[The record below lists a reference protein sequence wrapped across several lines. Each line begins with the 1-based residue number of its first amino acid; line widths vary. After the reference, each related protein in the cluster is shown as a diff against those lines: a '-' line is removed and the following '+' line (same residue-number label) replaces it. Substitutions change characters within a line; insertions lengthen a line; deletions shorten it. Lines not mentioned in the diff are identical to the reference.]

1 MLLKTNGDI
10 VEYECFGNGPPVI
23 LIHSTASSLKQWKH
37 LIQRLKDHYEI
48 IAVNLFGYGRS
59 TKWSMSRGKQ
69 SLFDQVR
76 LFKPLLDKYSEPISF
91 VGHSFGGSVAMRAA
105 LQYQNQINKLVLLEP
120 NAFFLFDIEV
130 HKEAYQKAREFGNLL
145 RQHEANRDWVG
156 FSKIFMTFW
165 IGKHAW
171 ANMNDKQKSS
181 FVKVIPNIFH
191 EAEAIFSENMSIKE
205 FSKIQENVLLISARD
220 TNLVSHTVVNIMRQF
235 LPSITYFSIPDG
247 GHMAPITSPTTINE
261 LIFNYLSQ

>member
-1 MLLKTNGDI
+1 MLLKANGDI

-105 LQYQNQINKLVLLEP
+105 LQYQNQINKLWQSL
-120 NAFFLFDIEV
+120 N
-130 HKEAYQKAREFGNLL
+130 
-145 RQHEANRDWVG
+145 
-156 FSKIFMTFW
+156 
-165 IGKHAW
+165 
-171 ANMNDKQKSS
+171 
-181 FVKVIPNIFH
+181 
-191 EAEAIFSENMSIKE
+191 
-205 FSKIQENVLLISARD
+205 
-220 TNLVSHTVVNIMRQF
+220 
-235 LPSITYFSIPDG
+235 
-247 GHMAPITSPTTINE
+247 
-261 LIFNYLSQ
+261 